1 LETTSARPLATL
13 RSLPNDRRSL
23 QLALAAASTAED
35 NHGQAIVILDLRQ
48 LTPIFD
54 YFVIAT
60 GRSRRQLHAMA
71 EDIDH
76 MLEDDLGDR
85 RLAREGYEASR
96 WILLDYGNV
105 MIHLFDE
112 ETRAYYDLEGLWA
125 DAPRVPRAVSPPEEN
140 GQQPHEEPAERADGG
155 RILPRYTHA
164 QVSSPAAAQQ
174 PGCFMRQANSRSYL
188 TLPRG

>member
-1 LETTSARPLATL
+1 LETTSARPLTSI
-13 RSLPNDRRSL
+13 RSTPNDRRSL
-23 QLALAAASTAED
+23 ELALAAARTAEED
-35 NHGQAIVILDLRQ
+35 HGRAIVILDLRQ
-48 LTPIFD
+48 LTPMFD

-76 MLEDDLGDR
+76 VLEDDLGDR
-85 RLAREGYEASR
+85 RLSREGFDESR

-125 DAPRVPRAVSPPEEN
+125 DAPRVPRAVSPPD
-140 GQQPHEEPAERADGG
+140 EPAEPQEAGPKLR
-155 RILPRYTHA
+155 PR
-164 QVSSPAAAQQ
+164 
-174 PGCFMRQANSRSYL
+174 
-188 TLPRG
+188 

>member
-1 LETTSARPLATL
+1 METTSARPLT
-13 RSLPNDRRSL
+13 SFHSIPNDRRSL
-23 QLALAAASTAED
+23 QLALAAAQTAEGD
-35 NHGQAIVILDLRQ
+35 QGRAIVILDLRQ
-48 LTPIFD
+48 LTPMFD

-76 MLEDDLGDR
+76 TLEDDLGDR
-85 RLAREGYEASR
+85 RLGREGFAESR

-125 DAPRVPRAVSPPEEN
+125 DAPRVPRAVVPDE
-140 GQQPHEEPAERADGG
+140 QAGG
-155 RILPRYTHA
+155 DL
-164 QVSSPAAAQQ
+164 SGGQ
-174 PGCFMRQANSRSYL
+174 PGDERP
-188 TLPRG
+188 TGPRIVPR

>member
-1 LETTSARPLATL
+1 MSSARPLTAIHNL
-13 RSLPNDRRSL
+13 SHDRRSL
-23 QLALAAASTAED
+23 ELALAAARSAED

-48 LTPIFD
+48 LTPMFD

-76 MLEDDLGDR
+76 VLEHEMGDH
-85 RLAREGYEASR
+85 RLSREGFEESR

-105 MIHLFDE
+105 MVHLFDE

-125 DAPRVPRAVSPPEEN
+125 DAPRVPRAVHVSASEE
-140 GQQPHEEPAERADGG
+140 AEAAGVRN
-155 RILPRYTHA
+155 LPR
-164 QVSSPAAAQQ
+164 
-174 PGCFMRQANSRSYL
+174 
-188 TLPRG
+188 

>member
-1 LETTSARPLATL
+1 METTSARPLTFL
-13 RSLPNDRRSL
+13 RSAPNDRRSL

-76 MLEDDLGDR
+76 ALEDDLGDR
-85 RLAREGYEASR
+85 RLGREGFAESR
-96 WILLDYGNV
+96 WILLDYGSV

-125 DAPRVPRAVSPPEEN
+125 DAPRVPRAVTPQPE
-140 GQQPHEEPAERADGG
+140 GG
-155 RILPRYTHA
+155 RTA
-164 QVSSPAAAQQ
+164 SPTKTAAAA
-174 PGCFMRQANSRSYL
+174 PRSAIASCRASRRLCS
-188 TLPRG
+188 